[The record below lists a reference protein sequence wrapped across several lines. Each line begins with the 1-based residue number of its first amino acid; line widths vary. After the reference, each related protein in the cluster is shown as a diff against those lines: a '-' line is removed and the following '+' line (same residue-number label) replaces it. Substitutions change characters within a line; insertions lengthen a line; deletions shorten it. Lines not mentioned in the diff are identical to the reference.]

1 MIRKSQQQKRCE
13 CTKLVYYTIEL
24 VFFMLVVRV
33 TELVVQEDLLK
44 VDNLN
49 LSDAE
54 KQCVI
59 KETAK
64 IVRRIL
70 LVILLVKS
78 SQKS

>member
-1 MIRKSQQQKRCE
+1 
-13 CTKLVYYTIEL
+13 
-24 VFFMLVVRV
+24 MLVVGV